1 MTSTNWKMIAVC
13 SLLSGG
19 MLGCGGDVA
28 EEDTGSGFLMLEFDQ
43 SPDPELGFFAA
54 SAQFA
59 TIAAQD
65 PASRAAVHGQYGTDG
80 QLDGGDCLVIG
91 DLEGGELDT
100 IDVGP
105 TVTATSGSAEIF
117 FDRNGE
123 GAYVAR
129 SDFAPFVDQ
138 NLALLGTEYTISID
152 GSDEVAAQELGSLLL
167 PDPVTGDFVDFIAAG
182 NSFQLSATENFEVN
196 WDPMEGSDRAF
207 VRFHDLT
214 GAAVIACIVP
224 NDGSYTIPAE
234 VIATAPDTG
243 TLAVGHLYERSVEF
257 QGQEFQLIGSSCQ
270 FGRHTI
276 E

>member
-1 MTSTNWKMIAVC
+1 MTSTKTIAIC
-13 SLLSGG
+13 SLLFGG
-19 MLGCGGDVA
+19 ILGCGDDGNT
-28 EEDTGSGFLMLEFDQ
+28 EDTGSGFLMLEFDQ
-43 SPDPELGFFAA
+43 SPDPDLGFFAV

-80 QLDGGDCLVIG
+80 QIADGDCLVIG
-91 DLEGGELDT
+91 DIAGGELDF

-105 TVTATSGSAEIF
+105 TVTATSGSAEVV
-117 FDRNGE
+117 FDRTDNGSY
-123 GAYVAR
+123 AAR

-138 NLALLGTEYTISID
+138 NLARLGSEYTIATS
-152 GSDEVAAQELGSLLL
+152 GSDEVEAQEIGSLLL
-167 PDPVTGDFVDFIAAG
+167 PDPVTGDFVDLIEAG
-182 NSFQLSATENFEVN
+182 TTFELSATEDFEVN

-207 VRFHDLT
+207 VRFHDPT

-224 NDGSYTIPAE
+224 NSGSYTISSE
-234 VIATAPDTG
+234 VIAIAPEVG
-243 TLAVGHLYERSVEF
+243 TIAVGHLYERSVEF

-270 FGRHTI
+270 FGPHTI